1 MIALFKNSRG
11 YNDIDSAQVG
21 YDIFDSTWY
30 PWLLVHGFGFKLNH
44 LNSIDE
50 RFFVMDARL
59 MVKTFE
65 SALITTIPKRCGLRL
80 RR

>member
-1 MIALFKNSRG
+1 MILIPFKSG
-11 YNDIDSAQVG
+11 I
-21 YDIFDSTWY
+21 IFLTVLLY

-50 RFFVMDARL
+50 RFFIMYARF

-65 SALITTIPKRCGLRL
+65 SALITTIPKRYGLRL